1 MAEDIKLGSAKEV
14 NVKADPKRVQDAK
27 ENTQVVTDDELNFL
41 MPLMAGKLPSEED
54 AKRAEELM
62 NRDVKLGSVI
72 QVASYMDGILKM
84 GMYSMMEDM
93 IDTISIHKA
102 VFDALGVQ
110 DTVKKEA
117 DAYYEKKKEAIKLRQ
132 EVAEKAKEADS
143 KDPVKKSHKAHS
155 KAPVKKSH
163 KTKQAKKVANHESK
177 IVDLKTGLS

>member
-1 MAEDIKLGSAKEV
+1 MAEDIKLGSAKTVE
-14 NVKADPKRVQDAK
+14 VKADPKRVQDAK
-27 ENTQVVTDDELNFL
+27 EKTQIVTDDELNFL

-110 DTVKKEA
+110 DTVKQEA

-132 EVAEKAKEADS
+132 EVEEKAKKADS
-143 KDPVKKSHKAHS
+143 KAPVKKAHS

-163 KTKQAKKVANHESK
+163 KAKQAKKVAHHESK

>member
-1 MAEDIKLGSAKEV
+1 
-14 NVKADPKRVQDAK
+14 
-27 ENTQVVTDDELNFL
+27 
-41 MPLMAGKLPSEED
+41 MPLMAGKLPSAED

-110 DTVKKEA
+110 DTVKQEA

-132 EVAEKAKEADS
+132 EVEEKAKNTDS
-143 KDPVKKSHKAHS
+143 KAPVKKAHS

-163 KTKQAKKVANHESK
+163 KAKQAEKVAHHESK